1 MYLAHFKL
9 LKPPFDTPGQNHLSP
24 LKGQEIS
31 ACRTKKDLANY
42 ISERLDQ
49 AGCQGTSVFS
59 PTAIRCLQK
68 VAGGQIELV
77 NRLADKSLL
86 AAFIDNKQLVQE
98 RHVLAAMRDLEIVY
112 KPAWYQQKKWPV
124 SVSGLGII
132 TLLVISLVIYRNAK
146 QNETPTANG
155 ELSELQKQNEAQN
168 QSKKSLLNQ
177 RLAESDLWLT
187 QIQANE
193 LSIQLFV
200 TADNNDAKL
209 ERFLNRAKQL
219 GALDKL
225 YIFSIKQAKK
235 SLYQISYGQY
245 KTQEEAAA
253 ALQRMP
259 EKYKSAFKAIVC
271 QIQVKTR
278 HCEVPL
284 KTD

>member
-9 LKPPFDTPGQNHLSP
+9 LKPPFDTPSQNHLSP

-31 ACRTKKDLANY
+31 VCRTKKDLANY
-42 ISERLDQ
+42 INERLDQ
-49 AGCQGTSVFS
+49 AGYQGTSVFS

-219 GALDKL
+219 GTLDKL